1 MSVANV
7 DPELQP
13 VLDGFLTRGPDY
25 SPERLP
31 LLRDGMAALLASTP
45 PHRPTSVVVED
56 VTVPGP
62 AGAPGVVLRIY
73 RPSAMD
79 SPVPALYWMHGG
91 GMIVGSYAMDDAL
104 LVRAVERLGLAAVS
118 VDYRL
123 APEHPDPAPIEDC
136 FAGLTWLAANAA
148 SWGIDPERIAVGGIS
163 AGGGLAAG
171 LALLARDRGGPAIVF
186 QLLLEPMLDDR
197 ARTASSTAYDA
208 SVVWTR
214 VDNDHGWNA
223 LLGDRRGGDD
233 VSCFAAPAR
242 ASNLG
247 GLPAAYVD
255 VGEIETF
262 RDECIDYGQ
271 RLMEAGVSTELHV
284 HRGAFHGF
292 DVMAPDSSVGRQA
305 WDLRWGAVA
314 RVLDLSSESW
324 PRGQAPPEQK
334 S

>member
-1 MSVANV
+1 MSLTNV

-13 VLDGFLTRGPDY
+13 VLAGFLASSFPYG
-25 SPERLP
+25 SEHLAAM
-31 LLRDGMAALLASTP
+31 RDGMEAFLASNP
-45 PHRPTSVVVED
+45 PHRPPSVLVDD
-56 VTVPGP
+56 VLVPGP
-62 AGAPGVVLRIY
+62 KGAPEVRLRLY
-73 RPSAMD
+73 RPHSSEAL
-79 SPVPALYWMHGG
+79 VPAVYWMHGG
-91 GMIVGSYAMDDAL
+91 GMVVGSYAMDDGL
-104 LVRAVERLGLAAVS
+104 LVGMVERLGLAAVS
-118 VDYRL
+118 VEYRL

-136 FAGLTWLAANAA
+136 FAGLTWLGGNGAD
-148 SWGIDPERIAVGGIS
+148 WGIDRERIAVGGIS

-171 LALLARDRGGPAIVF
+171 VALLARDRGGPTIAF

-214 VDNDHGWNA
+214 QDNRYGWTS
-223 LLGDRRGGDD
+223 LLGDRIGGDD
-233 VSCFAAPAR
+233 VSHYAAPAR
-242 ASNLG
+242 AADLT

-262 RDECIDYGQ
+262 RDECIDYGR

-305 WDLRWGAVA
+305 WNLRWGAVTRA
-314 RVLDLSSESW
+314 LNSADT
-324 PRGQAPPEQK
+324 
-334 S
+334 